1 MTAGSGKHP
10 GVKVRGKW
18 NFCRKLECFS
28 LPINSPLR
36 LLKASAFKVCLGSE
50 WHLNLWTACHTT
62 PLYCP
67 RTTAGCSPWENASS
81 NRSVSLRQHW
91 LTAAV
96 VLKRIHSAMPLLAWL
111 SQGFKHFLLSRQIA
125 PPTVKLYL
133 DASIWSLVGRKGSEC
148 HTQASTCCKLT
159 FTFPRY
165 SLTCAFCFSS
175 IGGLLQ
181 AEWNIWESINTQC
194 SKGSEWLP

>member
-1 MTAGSGKHP
+1 MYHLTRKAAILKAPHCYLWKRCWPYDGRIRKTP
-10 GVKVRGKW
+10 RGQSLRQME
-18 NFCRKLECFS
+18 FLQETQERFS
-28 LPINSPLR
+28 LPTNSPLR
-36 LLKASAFKVCLGSE
+36 LLKVSAFKVCLGSE

-67 RTTAGCSPWENASS
+67 RTTAGCSPWENASP

-125 PPTVKLYL
+125 TPTVTFYL
-133 DASIWSLVGRKGSEC
+133 DASIWSLVGRKGS
-148 HTQASTCCKLT
+148 STHKSPL
-159 FTFPRY
+159 
-165 SLTCAFCFSS
+165 A
-175 IGGLLQ
+175 
-181 AEWNIWESINTQC
+181 AN
-194 SKGSEWLP
+194 